1 MALDY
6 ERYRE
11 QQLQL
16 LFDPAGGHA
25 LARGKKVLM
34 PVAESLER
42 RPSCYFFPDLLLLL
56 ENSKL
61 YWKLQNPFFLWEMT
75 ISSQS
80 NWDAVEVNGE
90 FCVL

>member
-16 LFDPAGGHA
+16 LFDPAGRHA
-25 LARGKKVLM
+25 LVRGKKVLM

-56 ENSKL
+56 ENRKL
-61 YWKLQNPFFLWEMT
+61 YWKLRNPFFLWEMT